1 MSDQLQFVKRAV
13 VERQAHGVIIMRR
26 WRSTCGRYRVS
37 ESTWICGD
45 VPVVFIAEHIDER
58 GADVLSRHRK
68 RHTAE
73 RACREHLKQS
83 NETLDRGKRSSTS
96 ARKRRT
102 TAPAGLAATA
112 ASSPGGCGFS
122 T

>member
-13 VERQAHGVIIMRR
+13 VEQQAHGVIIMRR

-37 ESTWICGD
+37 ESTWSAGD
-45 VPVVFIAEHIDER
+45 VPVVFIAEQLDEP
-58 GADVLSRHRK
+58 GSVVLSRHRK

-73 RACREHLKQS
+73 RACREHLKHA
-83 NETLDRGKRSSTS
+83 NETLDRRERSSTS

-102 TAPAGLAATA
+102 AAPAGLAATA